1 MKTPYHNTHEFLS
14 HISIDS
20 VIFGFHENELKVLLL
35 ELKDIKK
42 YALPGGFV
50 KKDETIEEAAS
61 RMLKWRTGLDDI
73 YLKQFKV
80 YSSPQRS
87 DNNPSISIIESLTP
101 GIDISF
107 YNDRFISIGF
117 YALVEYTMV
126 NPNPDELSTR
136 CVWVN
141 VDEVQDI
148 IIDHAEI
155 IKGALE
161 ALRIQLNYSP
171 VGHKLLPQKFTMPE
185 LQKLY
190 ETILGKQLDRRNFQ
204 RKILSYNILNRLDE
218 KRMGVAHKS
227 PYLYEFDVEN
237 YQQALDD
244 GLRSGW

>member
-1 MKTPYHNTHEFLS
+1 MNTINHNNQDFLS

-20 VIFGFHENELKVLLL
+20 VVFGFHENELKVLLL
-35 ELKDIKK
+35 ELKGIKK

-50 KKDETIEEAAS
+50 QKDETIENAAS
-61 RMLKWRTGLDDI
+61 RILKWRTGLDEI

-80 YSSPQRS
+80 FSSPDRS
-87 DNNPSISIIESLTP
+87 NDNPSIPIIASLYP
-101 GIDISF
+101 DMDMSF
-107 YNDRFISIGF
+107 YNDRFISVGF

-136 CVWVN
+136 CVWIK

-148 IIDHAEI
+148 IIDHAKI

-161 ALRIQLNYSP
+161 VLRIQLNYSP

-218 KRMGVAHKS
+218 KRVGVAHKS
-227 PYLYEFDVEN
+227 PYLYEFDIEN
-237 YQQALDD
+237 YQKALDD
-244 GLRSGW
+244 GLKSGW

>member
-1 MKTPYHNTHEFLS
+1 MNTINHNNQDFLS

-20 VIFGFHENELKVLLL
+20 VVFGFHENELKVLLL
-35 ELKDIKK
+35 ELKSIGK

-50 KKDETIEEAAS
+50 QKNETIEDAAS
-61 RMLKWRTGLDDI
+61 RILRWRTGLDEVF
-73 YLKQFKV
+73 LKQFKV
-80 YSSPQRS
+80 FSSPDRS
-87 DNNPSISIIESLTP
+87 KNNPTVPIIETLNP
-101 GIDISF
+101 NADISF
-107 YNDRFISIGF
+107 YDDRFISIGF
-117 YALVEYTMV
+117 YALVEYTLV

-136 CVWVN
+136 CVWVS
-141 VDEVQDI
+141 VDEVEDI

-190 ETILGKQLDRRNFQ
+190 ETILGKKLDRRNFQ

-218 KRMGVAHKS
+218 KRVGVAHKS

-237 YQQALDD
+237 YQQALED